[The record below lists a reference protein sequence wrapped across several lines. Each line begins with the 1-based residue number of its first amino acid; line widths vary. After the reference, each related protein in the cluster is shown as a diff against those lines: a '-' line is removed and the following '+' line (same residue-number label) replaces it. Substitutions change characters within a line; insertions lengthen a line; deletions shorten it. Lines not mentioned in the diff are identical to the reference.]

1 MECNFSST
9 STIDAAVSR
18 ITLMGAFK
26 SYFSYV
32 TRRGCGIPYIEL
44 LGNKS
49 DWEKLKVKAEEVLK
63 TFEMDLWMQ
72 ELTPIF
78 EKFVDTAAGEVDQE
92 FWANIARKFEA
103 KKLGPYDRD
112 TTSMK
117 GWLTKFFPVK
127 TNGEWKA
134 KDKIK
139 ISEIPTHVS

>member
-9 STIDAAVSR
+9 SIIDATVSR
-18 ITLMGAFK
+18 ITLMDAMK
-26 SYFSYV
+26 SYFSYGV
-32 TRRGCGIPYIEL
+32 SGCGIPYIEL

-92 FWANIARKFEA
+92 FWANIAQKFEA
-103 KKLGPYDRD
+103 EKRHFYDFD
-112 TTSMK
+112 TTYVK
-117 GWLTKFFPVK
+117 GWLSKF
-127 TNGEWKA
+127 
-134 KDKIK
+134 
-139 ISEIPTHVS
+139 